1 MKRQIQRL
9 SDELVNKIAAGEVVE
24 RPASVVKELVENSLD
39 AGATRIK
46 ILIRDGG
53 KKLIQIT
60 DNGHGIP
67 VDQLDMAIERHAS
80 SKITAFDDLYALK
93 TKGFRGEALASICSV
108 AKVTLSSAIKDHD
121 PQEILVESG
130 QIIDRRACA
139 HPVGTTLT
147 VKYLFY
153 QTPARLK
160 FLKTSPTE
168 TSHIVDVVTK
178 LALCH
183 PHVGFSLHQD
193 QTTLL
198 EAPED
203 QDGYLRVLAILG
215 KDFADNIYAFSEET
229 QQMQVYGYFGH
240 PQMAKSQRSFCFLFV
255 NGRPVSDKVLW
266 HAVMESY
273 RDLLM
278 RGKYPV
284 VVLHL
289 HMDEAL
295 LDVNVHP
302 QKSEVRYHKSQQV
315 HQFVYHSLK
324 KQLSEA
330 PWLNKDQGRPGASSQ
345 WSGVDEQGSVAR
357 GPLSVVREEE
367 AEKEVGGYCEEVE
380 QEISYSRTMFGRMQ
394 PIGQVMGTFLL
405 CEADDKLFIIDQHA
419 AHERIGFE
427 KLIKQYENEGVA
439 IIPLLIPETFDLKP
453 SDAEILKKYLGELLK
468 FGFEMEFFGGQ
479 TFVLKGLP
487 SLLQG
492 KVDIIP
498 FIHDLVED
506 VKETGLLKSLT
517 DKVHAVLMR
526 ISCHAQIRAN
536 HHLERQEIQALL
548 NELDDYPFTDFCP
561 HGRPVCIDVSKEE
574 IEKWFKRIL

>member
-1 MKRQIQRL
+1 MTVQINRL
-9 SDELVNKIAAGEVVE
+9 PDDLVNKIAAGEVVE
-24 RPASVVKELVENSLD
+24 RPASVVKELLENSLD

-53 KKLIQIT
+53 KKLVQVS
-60 DNGHGIP
+60 DNGHGISP
-67 VDQLDMAIERHAS
+67 EQLDLAIERHTS
-80 SKITAFDDLYALK
+80 SKITQFDDLYALK

-108 AKVTLSSAIKDHD
+108 AKVTVSSAIKDHD
-121 PQEILVESG
+121 PQEILVEAG
-130 QIIDRRACA
+130 RAIDRRACA
-139 HPVGTTLT
+139 HPVGTTVT
-147 VKYLFY
+147 VKYLFF

-183 PHVGFSLHQD
+183 PHVGFFLHQD

-198 EAPED
+198 EVPEN

-215 KDFADNIYAFSEET
+215 KDFADNIYAFSEEAE
-229 QQMQVYGYFGH
+229 QMQLYGYFGH
-240 PQMAKSQRSFCFLFV
+240 PQMAKSQRSFCFMFV

-266 HAVMESY
+266 HAVMEAY

-289 HMDEAL
+289 HMNEAL

-302 QKSEVRYHKSQQV
+302 QKSEVRFHKSQQV
-315 HQFVYHSLK
+315 HQFVYQSLK

-330 PWLNKDQGRPGASSQ
+330 PWLTREQGRG
-345 WSGVDEQGSVAR
+345 GIGDR
-357 GPLSVVREEE
+357 LSVVGCREEE
-367 AEKEVGGYCEEVE
+367 KNQSIETANKSH
-380 QEISYSRTMFGRMQ
+380 QQKEISYSRTLFGRMQ
-394 PIGQVMGTFLL
+394 PLGQVMGTYVL
-405 CEADDKLFIIDQHA
+405 CEADSKLFIIDQHA

-427 KLIKQYENEGVA
+427 KLIKQYKEDGISSA
-439 IIPLLIPETFDLKP
+439 PLLIPETFDLKP
-453 SDAEILKKYLGELLK
+453 SDAEILKKYLDELIK
-468 FGFEMEFFGGQ
+468 FGFDIEFFGGQ

-492 KVDIIP
+492 RVAIIP

-506 VKETGLLKSLT
+506 VKETGHLKSLT
-517 DKVHAVLMR
+517 DKVHAILMR

-536 HHLERQEIQALL
+536 QHLELQEIQALL
-548 NELDDYPFTDFCP
+548 NELDEYPFTDFCP
-561 HGRPVCIDVSKEE
+561 HGRPVCVDVSKDE

>member
-1 MKRQIQRL
+1 MTVQINRL
-9 SDELVNKIAAGEVVE
+9 PDDLVNKIAAGEVVE
-24 RPASVVKELVENSLD
+24 RPASVVKELLENSLD

-53 KKLIQIT
+53 KKLVQVS
-60 DNGHGIP
+60 DNGHGISP
-67 VDQLDMAIERHAS
+67 EQLDLAIERHTS
-80 SKITAFDDLYALK
+80 SKITQFDDLYALK

-108 AKVTLSSAIKDHD
+108 AKVTVSSAIKDHD
-121 PQEILVESG
+121 PQEILVEAG
-130 QIIDRRACA
+130 RAIDRRACA
-139 HPVGTTLT
+139 HPVGTTVT
-147 VKYLFY
+147 VKYLFF

-183 PHVGFSLHQD
+183 PHVGFFLHQD

-198 EAPED
+198 EVPEN

-215 KDFADNIYAFSEET
+215 KDFADNIYAFSEEAE
-229 QQMQVYGYFGH
+229 QMQLYGYFGH
-240 PQMAKSQRSFCFLFV
+240 PQMAKSQRSFCFMFV

-266 HAVMESY
+266 HAVMEAY

-289 HMDEAL
+289 HMNEAL

-302 QKSEVRYHKSQQV
+302 QKSEVRFHKSQQV
-315 HQFVYHSLK
+315 HQFVYQSLK

-330 PWLNKDQGRPGASSQ
+330 PWLTREQGRG
-345 WSGVDEQGSVAR
+345 GIGDR
-357 GPLSVVREEE
+357 LSVVGCREEE
-367 AEKEVGGYCEEVE
+367 KNQSIETANKSH
-380 QEISYSRTMFGRMQ
+380 QQKEISYSRTLFGRMQ
-394 PIGQVMGTFLL
+394 PLGQVMGTYVL
-405 CEADDKLFIIDQHA
+405 CEADSKLFIIDQHA

-427 KLIKQYENEGVA
+427 KLIKQYKEDGISSA
-439 IIPLLIPETFDLKP
+439 PLLIPETFDLKP
-453 SDAEILKKYLGELLK
+453 SDAEILKKYLDELIK
-468 FGFEMEFFGGQ
+468 FGFDIEFFGGQ

-492 KVDIIP
+492 RVAIIP

-506 VKETGLLKSLT
+506 VKETGHLKSLT
-517 DKVHAVLMR
+517 DKVHAILMR

-536 HHLERQEIQALL
+536 QHLELQEIQALL
-548 NELDDYPFTDFCP
+548 NELDEYPFTDFCP
-561 HGRPVCIDVSKEE
+561 HGRPVCVDVSKDE
-574 IEKWFKRIL
+574 